1 MSVAVDFRNP
11 GQVFGCLGL
20 VQLVEMLHLGARIR
34 AGFRSDPSRFDIS
47 VESAEVEIAEVVRWL
62 IGCEAQL
69 VLPDAS
75 YIPSVPKEFKALL
88 GDVKYRVRPVGEP
101 IAYGPQGKALKRLPV
116 ELLDA
121 GERRVSVNYQGN
133 AYALTAC
140 RNGVLWAPTGTD
152 RAATFYMVSAL
163 LRLARQDGIDLA
175 APFSTG
181 NYRAHAGAI
190 GFRLDPLWRPST
202 RRAGYSF
209 NATKTACAVNP
220 LTELL
225 SALGLTYAR
234 PESPSRLTMRYAI
247 PMGSFAPSQLRAGVG
262 GAALPCPM
270 RRYEVRLEDLTGKG
284 TFAIDSVRLTN
295 PGVL

>member
-20 VQLVEMLHLGARIR
+20 VQLVEMLHPCASIR
-34 AGFRSDPSRFDIS
+34 AGFSSDPSRFEIF

-69 VLPDAS
+69 VLPDES

-88 GDVKYRVRPVGEP
+88 GGVKYRVRPVGEP
-101 IAYGPQGKALKRLPV
+101 IAYGPQGKALNRLPV

-121 GERRVSVNYQGN
+121 GGRGVSVNYQGG
-133 AYALTAC
+133 AYALTA
-140 RNGVLWAPTGTD
+140 RPSGVLWAPTGTD
-152 RAATFYMVSAL
+152 RAATYYMVSAL
-163 LRLARQDGIDLA
+163 LRLSREEGTDLSS
-175 APFSTG
+175 PFSTG
-181 NYRAHAGAI
+181 NYRPHTGAI

-209 NATKTACAVNP
+209 NATKTACAVNA

-234 PESPSRLTMRYAI
+234 WQALSRLTMCYAV

-262 GAALPCPM
+262 AAALPCPM

-284 TFAIDSVRLTN
+284 TYAIDSVRLTN

>member
-20 VQLVEMLHLGARIR
+20 AQLVEMLHPGASIR
-34 AGFRSDPSRFDIS
+34 AGFRSDPNRFEIS
-47 VESAEVEIAEVVRWL
+47 VESVEVEIAEIVRWL

-75 YIPSVPKEFKALL
+75 YIPTVPKEFKALL
-88 GDVKYRVRPVGEP
+88 GDVRYRVRPVGEP

-116 ELLDA
+116 ELLHAD
-121 GERRVSVNYQGN
+121 GRGVSVNYQGDTF
-133 AYALTAC
+133 ALTA
-140 RNGVLWAPTGTD
+140 RPSGVLWAPTGTD
-152 RAATFYMVSAL
+152 RAATYYMVSTL
-163 LRLARQDGIDLA
+163 LRLAREEGIDLSG
-175 APFSTG
+175 PFSRG
-181 NYRAHAGAI
+181 NYRPHAEAI

-202 RRAGYSF
+202 RRTGYSF
-209 NATKTACAVNP
+209 NATKTACAINP

-234 PESPSRLTMRYAI
+234 WQSLSKLTMRYAI

-262 GAALPCPM
+262 SAALPCLT

-284 TFAIDSVRLTN
+284 TYAIDSVRLTN